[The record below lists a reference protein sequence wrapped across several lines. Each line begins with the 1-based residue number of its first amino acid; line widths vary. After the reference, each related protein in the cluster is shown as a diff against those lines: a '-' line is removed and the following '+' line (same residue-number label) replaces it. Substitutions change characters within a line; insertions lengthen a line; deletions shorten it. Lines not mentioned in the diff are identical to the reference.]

1 MDELKFC
8 PLQEGYSF
16 AVGKLVTEQELERGM
31 PREMIKFVGAVH
43 QVSAQIFLKDQLER
57 QLFWAFYRLNQTKLW
72 RWRLDLDGGQIED
85 CICQFDNTTVPSN
98 AFIAGV
104 VRKIQLNVRVVP
116 IERDPK
122 FDEWLVKQW
131 QDGKIKDISD
141 FEKIPNVWMPK
152 ATGVT

>member
-16 AVGKLVTEQELERGM
+16 TVGNNVTEQELERGM
-31 PREMIKFVGAVH
+31 PRQVIKFVGAVH
-43 QVSAQIFLKDQLER
+43 QVSAQILLKDQLDR
-57 QLFWAFYRLNQTKLW
+57 QLFWAFYRLNQTKPW

-85 CICQFDNTTVPSN
+85 CVCQFNNSVIPKNTLISG
-98 AFIAGV
+98 AI
-104 VRKIQLNVRVVP
+104 RKIQIDIRVVP

-141 FEKIPNVWMPK
+141 FEKIPNVWMSK